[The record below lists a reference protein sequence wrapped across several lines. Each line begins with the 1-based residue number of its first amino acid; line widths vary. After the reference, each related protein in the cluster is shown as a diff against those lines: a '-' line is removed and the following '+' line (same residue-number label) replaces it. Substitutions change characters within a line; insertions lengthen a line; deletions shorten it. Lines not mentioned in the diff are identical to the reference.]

1 MSTIYQN
8 ALGPNPGTPESAPS
22 NGLVRPRLLGQ
33 LDSLERKTVG
43 LVVAPAGSGKST
55 LIRQFASLRTSSS
68 QVLQLG
74 PSDVRPG
81 AFLAS
86 LHRLCGLAD
95 QRSIP
100 RRADETLAEEIVDA
114 LTIAAARSDL
124 IVIVD
129 DLHVL
134 DDTPALALFG
144 EILAALPRNIRTLIG
159 SRCVPGIDL
168 TRLRLDDD
176 VVEIG
181 ADDLRFRSW
190 EMEQL
195 FAEEY
200 ATWLPPKELSRL
212 ARATDGWA
220 AGLKLFHLAT
230 VDRTD
235 AERNVELERLC
246 SSRSHTVREYLTKN
260 VLSSLSPDTRA
271 FMIRTS
277 VLGLLTPLTCDSL
290 LGSDAATTIFRGP
303 PAARRSRSAAILDEL
318 DVRQLFT
325 ERRDSGY
332 RYHEVLRG
340 HLEALLSEELSADE
354 LRRWYSTAARV
365 LEESHLPGDAV
376 RAFVCAGD
384 VDGALRNLGEAGSLI
399 GREAGWIERL
409 PAGLVEH
416 DPWIALVRARRLVAE
431 GHPEQALH
439 AYQALIDRARTTD
452 AGQIAAREVG
462 ELRRW
467 IDSSAQPPDP
477 GSWLSLLRSALRRDP
492 DNSRLACARIPG
504 VESLVAVGLIA
515 LLDGNFAAAR
525 AAFTGVVADGVLGEV
540 AGVGRA
546 ITQWMVTGR
555 DPSPVIVRIRDRAD
569 RESNEWMARMLS
581 AILLAF
587 PAPSHDPFNVQ
598 FSEITKPAADAGDR
612 WSPAVGKL
620 FAGLGYAL
628 APDSVLTQ
636 ENAIVLLTEAASDF
650 EDLGANVLGAWA
662 DMVRIFLQFDSSA
675 SADALNTTNTLV
687 RPAPDRPALDRVLA
701 KVEQAG
707 AALPCRVLWRISDVA
722 SSAPASRTWSGD
734 LADWIRSTPSER
746 QTLSDSAPTRLVT
759 GSSAPER
766 GSEVNVFGGFHLLL
780 DGDVIDCRVLKPRAR
795 SVLRVLVV
803 RSGDWVHRD
812 ELLDALWSE
821 TLTTSSINSLHVC
834 LTAVRRA
841 LGRHS
846 DSLRR
851 QGEAYRFDHVENHD
865 LHRFIAEVKQAEAAR
880 RSGQLDQALNVIGS
894 AIANRGVLLPDEGSP
909 DWLVAQRSALT
920 GLVVRTCSAIAAD
933 ALRTKNNPGAVMAAE
948 LGLASDP
955 YNDELWNSLREG
967 LERSGRVAEAARV
980 QHGYE
985 HMLGDLGLLPRPSET
1000 PRESTSA
1007 RPVETRSPARQA
1019 ASKR

>member
-1 MSTIYQN
+1 MSAVYQN
-8 ALGPNPGTPESAPS
+8 ALSPNPGIPELAPA

-55 LIRQFASLRTSSS
+55 LIRQFACLRTSSS
-68 QVLQLG
+68 QVLQIG
-74 PSDVRPG
+74 PADVRPG

-86 LHRLCGLAD
+86 LHHRCVPVER
-95 QRSIP
+95 RS
-100 RRADETLAEEIVDA
+100 ASGTDDETLAQEIVDA
-114 LTIAAARSDL
+114 LTLAAGRANQVL
-124 IVIVD
+124 IVD
-129 DLHVL
+129 DLHVIE
-134 DDTPALALFG
+134 DTPALALFG
-144 EILAALPRNIRTLIG
+144 EILARLPRNIRTLIG

-176 VVEIG
+176 IVEVG
-181 ADDLRFRSW
+181 SDDLRFRSW

-246 SSRSHTVREYLTKN
+246 SSRSHTVRDYLTRN
-260 VLSSLSPDTRA
+260 VLSSLSTDTRA

-277 VLGLLTPLTCDSL
+277 VLGLLTPRTCEAL
-290 LGSDAATTIFRGP
+290 LGSGAVAMNASDPLAAV
-303 PAARRSRSAAILDEL
+303 SLRSAVILDEL
-318 DVRQLFT
+318 DRRQLFT
-325 ERRDSGY
+325 ERRESGY

-340 HLEALLSEELSADE
+340 HLEALLAEELSADE
-354 LRRWYSTAARV
+354 LRRWYATAAHV
-365 LEESHLPGDAV
+365 LEENHSPGDAI

-384 VDGALRNLGEAGSLI
+384 VDGALRNLGEAGSLV
-399 GREAGWIERL
+399 GRETGWIERL

-416 DPWIALVRARRLVAE
+416 DPWVALVRARHLVAE
-431 GHPEQALH
+431 GHPEQGLH

-452 AGQIAAREVG
+452 AGQIAAREMG

-467 IDSSAQPPDP
+467 IDATEQPPDP

-492 DNSRLACARIPG
+492 DNARLACARIPG

-515 LLDGNFAAAR
+515 LLDGNFVAAR
-525 AAFTGVVADGVLGEV
+525 SAFGGAVTDGLLGDVVS
-540 AGVGRA
+540 VGRA

-555 DPSPVIVRIRDRAD
+555 DPSQVIVRIRDRAD
-569 RESNEWMARMLS
+569 RESNQWMARMLS

-587 PAPSHDPFNVQ
+587 PEPSHEPFNVQ

-612 WSPAVGKL
+612 WSPAVGKF

-628 APDSVLTQ
+628 ATDSALTH
-636 ENAIVLLTEAASDF
+636 EDAIGLLTEAARDF

-662 DMVRIFLQFDSSA
+662 EMVKLSVQMDASMSA
-675 SADALNTTNTLV
+675 ETSTTTSTLD
-687 RPAPDRPALDRVLA
+687 RHIPDRSAIARVLA
-701 KVEQAG
+701 KVEQVG
-707 AALPCRVLWRISDVA
+707 ATLPCRVLWRISDLTYSQPP
-722 SSAPASRTWSGD
+722 SSTWSGG
-734 LADWIRSTPSER
+734 LADWMR
-746 QTLSDSAPTRLVT
+746 SAPSQRQISPDSVPTPGVP
-759 GSSAPER
+759 GSTDAGR
-766 GSEVNVFGGFHLLL
+766 TSEVRVFGGFHLVL
-780 DGDVIDCRVLKPRAR
+780 DGEVIDCRRLKPRAR
-795 SVLRVLVV
+795 SVMRILVV
-803 RSGDWVHRD
+803 RSGEWVHRD

-851 QGEAYRFDHVENHD
+851 EGEAYRFDELENHD
-865 LHRFIAEVKQAEAAR
+865 LHRLVGEIKQADAAR
-880 RSGQLDQALNVIGS
+880 RGGALDCALKTIGS
-894 AIANRGVLLPDEGSP
+894 AITNRGDLLPDEGSP
-909 DWLVAQRSALT
+909 DWLVAERTALT
-920 GLVVRTCSAIAAD
+920 DLVVRTCSAIAAD
-933 ALRTKNNPGAVMAAE
+933 ALRDKNNSGAVMAAE

-955 YNDELWNSLREG
+955 FNDEMWNSLRKG

-980 QHGYE
+980 QHRYE
-985 HMLGDLGLLPRPSET
+985 HMLGELGLLPPLVAPTPET
-1000 PRESTSA
+1000 PYSLRA
-1007 RPVETRSPARQA
+1007 
-1019 ASKR
+1019 

>member
-1 MSTIYQN
+1 MVYQN
-8 ALGPNPGTPESAPS
+8 ALGLNPGTSEPAPS
-22 NGLVRPRLLGQ
+22 NGLVRPRLLSQ

-55 LIRQFASLRTSSS
+55 LIRQFAFLRTSSS
-68 QVLQLG
+68 QVLQLS
-74 PSDVRPG
+74 PADVTPG

-86 LHRLCGLAD
+86 LLRRCGPAE
-95 QRSIP
+95 RSLEAG
-100 RRADETLAEEIVDA
+100 RTDEAHAQDIVDT
-114 LTIAAARSDL
+114 LTIAAGRADQIL
-124 IVIVD
+124 IVD
-129 DLHVL
+129 DLHVIE
-134 DDTPALALFG
+134 DTAALALFG
-144 EILAALPRNIRTLIG
+144 EILARLPRNIRTLIG

-168 TRLRLDDD
+168 TRLRLEDAI
-176 VVEIG
+176 VEVG

-235 AERNVELERLC
+235 AERNIELERLC
-246 SSRSHTVREYLTKN
+246 SSRSHAVRDYLTRN

-277 VLGLLTPLTCDSL
+277 VLGLLTPRTCDAL
-290 LGSDAATTIFRGP
+290 LGSGAVTMNVGDST
-303 PAARRSRSAAILDEL
+303 AARSLGSAAILDEL
-318 DVRQLFT
+318 DRRQLFT
-325 ERRDSGY
+325 ERRESGY

-340 HLEALLSEELSADE
+340 HLEALLAEELSADE
-354 LRRWYSTAARV
+354 LRRWYATAAHV
-365 LEESHLPGDAV
+365 LEENHSPGDAI

-384 VDGALRNLGEAGSLI
+384 VDGALRNLGEAGSLV
-399 GREAGWIERL
+399 GRETGWIERL

-416 DPWIALVRARRLVAE
+416 DPWVALVRARHLVAE
-431 GHPEQALH
+431 GHPEQGLH

-452 AGQIAAREVG
+452 AGQIAAREIG

-467 IDSSAQPPDP
+467 IDASEQPPDP
-477 GSWLSLLRSALRRDP
+477 GSWLSLLRSSLRRDP
-492 DNSRLACARIPG
+492 DNARLACARIPG

-515 LLDGNFAAAR
+515 LLDGNFVAAR
-525 AAFTGVVADGVLGEV
+525 SAFAGAVTDGLLGDVVS
-540 AGVGRA
+540 VGRA
-546 ITQWMVTGR
+546 VTQWMVTGR
-555 DPSPVIVRIRDRAD
+555 DPSQVIVRIRDRAD
-569 RESNEWMARMLS
+569 RESNQWMARMLS

-587 PAPSHDPFNVQ
+587 PEPSHEPFNVQ

-612 WSPAVGKL
+612 WSPAVGKF

-628 APDSVLTQ
+628 ATDSVLTHDD
-636 ENAIVLLTEAASDF
+636 AIGLLTEAARDF

-662 DMVRIFLQFDSSA
+662 EMVKLSVQIDASMSA
-675 SADALNTTNTLV
+675 ERSTAMSTLD
-687 RPAPDRPALDRVLA
+687 RRTPDRSEIARVLA
-701 KVEQAG
+701 KVDQIG
-707 AALPCRVLWRISDVA
+707 ATLPCRVLWRISDLT
-722 SSAPASRTWSGD
+722 SSPPQSSTWSGG
-734 LADWIRSTPSER
+734 LADWMRSAPSQR
-746 QTLSDSAPTRLVT
+746 QVSSDSAPTPAAP
-759 GSSAPER
+759 GSTVAGRP
-766 GSEVNVFGGFHLLL
+766 SEVRVFGGFHLVL
-780 DGDVIDCRVLKPRAR
+780 DGEVIDCHSLKPRAR
-795 SVLRVLVV
+795 SVLRILVV
-803 RSGDWVHRD
+803 RSGEWVHRD

-846 DSLRR
+846 ALLRR
-851 QGEAYRFDHVENHD
+851 EGEAYRFDELDNHD
-865 LHRFIAEVKQAEAAR
+865 LHRFVGEIKQADAAR
-880 RSGQLDQALNVIGS
+880 RGGALDRALTMIGS
-894 AIANRGVLLPDEGSP
+894 AIANRGDLLPDEGSP
-909 DWLVAQRSALT
+909 DWLVAERTALT

-933 ALRTKNNPGAVMAAE
+933 ALRDKNNSGAVMAAE

-955 YNDELWNSLREG
+955 YNDELWNSLRKG

-985 HMLGDLGLLPRPSET
+985 HMLGELGLLPPPVAPMPDT
-1000 PRESTSA
+1000 PYSLRA
-1007 RPVETRSPARQA
+1007 
-1019 ASKR
+1019 

>member
-1 MSTIYQN
+1 MVYQN
-8 ALGPNPGTPESAPS
+8 ALALNPGSPAPAPS
-22 NGLVRPRLLGQ
+22 NGLVRPRLLAQ

-55 LIRQFASLRTSSS
+55 LIRQFAALRTSSS
-68 QVLQLG
+68 EVLQLS
-74 PSDVRPG
+74 PADVRLG

-86 LHRLCGLAD
+86 LLRRCGPAD
-95 QRSIP
+95 
-100 RRADETLAEEIVDA
+100 RRFETGRTDESVAHEIVETL
-114 LTIAAARSDL
+114 TTAAARADHVL
-124 IVIVD
+124 IVD
-129 DLHVL
+129 DLHVIE
-134 DDTPALALFG
+134 DTSALVLFG
-144 EILAALPRNIRTLIG
+144 EILARLPRNIRTLIG

-176 VVEIG
+176 IVEVG

-246 SSRSHTVREYLTKN
+246 SSRSHTVRDYLTRN
-260 VLSSLSPDTRA
+260 VLSTLSPDTRA

-277 VLGLLTPLTCDSL
+277 VLGLLTPRTCDAL
-290 LGSDAATTIFRGP
+290 LGSGAAATDVGDPTTAGP
-303 PAARRSRSAAILDEL
+303 LRSAAILDEL
-318 DVRQLFT
+318 DRRQLFT
-325 ERRDSGY
+325 ERRESGY

-340 HLEALLSEELSADE
+340 HLEALLAEELSADE
-354 LRRWYSTAARV
+354 LRRWYAMAAQV
-365 LEESHLPGDAV
+365 LEEHHSPGDAI

-384 VDGALRNLGEAGSLI
+384 VEGALRNLGEAGSLV

-416 DPWIALVRARRLVAE
+416 DPWVALVRARHAVAE
-431 GHPEQALH
+431 GHPEQGLH

-452 AGQIAAREVG
+452 AGQIAAREMA

-467 IDSSAQPPDP
+467 VDSGEQPPDP
-477 GSWLSLLRSALRRDP
+477 DSWLSLLRSALRRDP
-492 DNSRLACARIPG
+492 DDARLACARIPG

-525 AAFTGVVADGVLGEV
+525 SAFTGAVTDGVLGEV
-540 AGVGRA
+540 VAVGRA
-546 ITQWMVTGR
+546 VTQWMVTGR

-569 RESNEWMARMLS
+569 RESNQWMARMLS

-587 PAPSHDPFNVQ
+587 PEPSHEPFNVQ

-612 WSPAVGKL
+612 WSPPVGKL

-636 ENAIVLLTEAASDF
+636 EDAIGLLADAARDF

-662 DMVRIFLQFDSSA
+662 EMVKASLQIDSSTSTDTWTSE
-675 SADALNTTNTLV
+675 SAVDRGTAN
-687 RPAPDRPALDRVLA
+687 RPELDRALA

-707 AALPCRVLWRISDVA
+707 ATLPRRVLWRISDMVSSPLP
-722 SSAPASRTWSGD
+722 SSAWSGG
-734 LADWIRSTPSER
+734 LADWIRSTPCER
-746 QTLSDSAPTRLVT
+746 QVPSDSIPRRAAP
-759 GSSAPER
+759 GSTSAER
-766 GSEVNVFGGFHLLL
+766 KTEVRVFGGFRLVL
-780 DGDVIDCRVLKPRAR
+780 DGNVIDCHDLKPRAR
-795 SVLRVLVV
+795 SVLRILVV

-812 ELLDALWSE
+812 ELLGALWSE
-821 TLTTSSINSLHVC
+821 TLTTSSINSLHVS
-834 LTAVRRA
+834 LTAVRRL

-846 DSLRR
+846 DLLRR
-851 QGEAYRFDHVENHD
+851 EGEAYRFDDVEDHD
-865 LHRFIAEVKQAEAAR
+865 LHRFVAEVKQADAAR
-880 RSGQLDQALNVIGS
+880 RSGALDRALHLIGS
-894 AIANRGVLLPDEGSP
+894 AIANRGDLLPDEGSP

-933 ALRTKNNPGAVMAAE
+933 ALRNKNHPGAVMAAE
-948 LGLASDP
+948 LGLAGDP
-955 YNDELWNSLREG
+955 YNDELWNSLRSG

-980 QHGYE
+980 QKGYE
-985 HMLGDLGLLPRPSET
+985 DMLGALGLLPPLAAPVFET
-1000 PRESTSA
+1000 S
-1007 RPVETRSPARQA
+1007 RSLRV
-1019 ASKR
+1019 

>member
-1 MSTIYQN
+1 MVYQN
-8 ALGPNPGTPESAPS
+8 ALGLSPGTSEPAPS

-55 LIRQFASLRTSSS
+55 LIRQFAFLRTSSS
-68 QVLQLG
+68 QVLQLS
-74 PSDVRPG
+74 PADVRPG
-81 AFLAS
+81 VFLAS
-86 LHRLCGLAD
+86 LLRRCGPAERHIESGRTDEALAQD
-95 QRSIP
+95 
-100 RRADETLAEEIVDA
+100 IVDA
-114 LTIAAARSDL
+114 LTIAAGRADQFL
-124 IVIVD
+124 IVD
-129 DLHVL
+129 DLHVIE
-134 DDTPALALFG
+134 DTPALALFG
-144 EILAALPRNIRTLIG
+144 EILARLPRNIRTLIG

-168 TRLRLDDD
+168 TRFRLDEAI
-176 VVEIG
+176 VEVG

-246 SSRSHTVREYLTKN
+246 SSRSHTVRDYLTRN

-277 VLGLLTPLTCDSL
+277 VLGLLTPRTCDAL
-290 LGSDAATTIFRGP
+290 LGSGAVAMKVGDPTAAG
-303 PAARRSRSAAILDEL
+303 SLRSAAILDEL
-318 DVRQLFT
+318 DRRQLFT
-325 ERRDSGY
+325 ERRESGY

-340 HLEALLSEELSADE
+340 HLEALLAEELSADE
-354 LRRWYSTAARV
+354 LRRWYATAAHV
-365 LEESHLPGDAV
+365 LEENHSPGDAI

-384 VDGALRNLGEAGSLI
+384 VDGALRNLGEAGSLV
-399 GREAGWIERL
+399 GRETGWIERL

-416 DPWIALVRARRLVAE
+416 DPWVALVRARHLVAE
-431 GHPEQALH
+431 GHPEQGLH

-452 AGQIAAREVG
+452 AGQIAAREMG

-467 IDSSAQPPDP
+467 IDATEQPPDP

-492 DNSRLACARIPG
+492 DNARLACARIPG

-515 LLDGNFAAAR
+515 LLDGNFVAAR
-525 AAFTGVVADGVLGEV
+525 SAFAGAVTDGLLGEV
-540 AGVGRA
+540 VSVGRA

-569 RESNEWMARMLS
+569 RESNQWMARMLS

-587 PAPSHDPFNVQ
+587 PEPSHEPFNVQ

-628 APDSVLTQ
+628 ATDSVLTY
-636 ENAIVLLTEAASDF
+636 EDAVGLLTEAARDF
-650 EDLGANVLGAWA
+650 DDLGANVLGAWA
-662 DMVRIFLQFDSSA
+662 EMAKLSVQI
-675 SADALNTTNTLV
+675 DALMSAETSTTTSTLD
-687 RPAPDRPALDRVLA
+687 RHTPDRSEIARVLA
-701 KVEQAG
+701 KVEQVG
-707 AALPCRVLWRISDVA
+707 ATLPCRVLWRISDLT
-722 SSAPASRTWSGD
+722 SSPPPSSTWSGG
-734 LADWIRSTPSER
+734 LADWMRSAPSQR
-746 QTLSDSAPTRLVT
+746 PVSPDSAPTRGVP
-759 GSSAPER
+759 GSTAAARP
-766 GSEVNVFGGFHLLL
+766 SEVRVFGGFHLVL
-780 DGDVIDCRVLKPRAR
+780 DGEVIDCHSLKPRAR
-795 SVLRVLVV
+795 SVLRILVV
-803 RSGDWVHRD
+803 RSGEWVHRD

-841 LGRHS
+841 FGRHS
-846 DSLRR
+846 ALLRR
-851 QGEAYRFDHVENHD
+851 EGEAYRFDELQNHD
-865 LHRFIAEVKQAEAAR
+865 LHRFVAAVKQADAAR
-880 RSGQLDQALNVIGS
+880 RSGALDRALLLIGS
-894 AIANRGVLLPDEGSP
+894 AIANRGDLLPDEGSP
-909 DWLVAQRSALT
+909 DWLVAERTALT

-933 ALRTKNNPGAVMAAE
+933 ALRDKNNSGAVMAAE

-955 YNDELWNSLREG
+955 YNDELWNSLRKG

-980 QHGYE
+980 QQGYE
-985 HMLGDLGLLPRPSET
+985 HMLGDLGLLPPPVAPMSEWSYSL
-1000 PRESTSA
+1000 PL
-1007 RPVETRSPARQA
+1007 
-1019 ASKR
+1019 